1 MTANADGITPPT
13 GDGVRTEGAHP
24 TLGTPILRAQG
35 LSKAFAAQ
43 RALDDVSF
51 DVLPAEVHALVGHNG
66 SGKSTFVKILA
77 GYHEPDAGSVEIDG
91 VAVPFGDPEATRR
104 AGLRFIHQELGLVD
118 DLTVL
123 ENLRLGTEWS
133 TARGARIRWSREREA
148 AAAATERVGLRV
160 HPDVLA
166 SALSPV
172 QRTQLAVARAL
183 QDEGGARI
191 LFFDEPTATLPG
203 SEVDRLFA
211 VIRGVVAHGISA
223 VYISHRL
230 EELPQIADR
239 VTVLRDGKVVGS
251 GPQPSFDRAR
261 LVDLIVGGEVQDR
274 RAAPG
279 RAGGGAAGSEIAPET
294 LRFTEVA
301 GGELVDASFAIR
313 RGEVVGMAGLVGSG
327 VGDVPALLLG
337 RVAKASG
344 QVHIE
349 GDAVDELGPRALLAR
364 HAAVLPS
371 ARALKSILPL
381 SVREN
386 LTLPD
391 LSPLWRGGRLRLRG
405 ERAEAAELMERFD
418 VRPRQ
423 PERVLG
429 ELSGGNQQKVA
440 VAKWLRTNPRLL
452 VLDEPTQGVDI
463 GGKEEILRLLRAAA
477 DDGVA
482 VLICSSDVEDLTP
495 VCDRVL
501 IVRGGRIGTEL
512 TGSDLTTET
521 IAQECYAQ

>member
-1 MTANADGITPPT
+1 MPPADDGARAN
-13 GDGVRTEGAHP
+13 GARP
-24 TLGTPILRAQG
+24 AAGTPILAARNV
-35 LSKAFAAQ
+35 SKSFVGQ
-43 RALDDVSF
+43 RALTDVSF
-51 DVLPAEVHALVGHNG
+51 DVVPAEVHALVGHNG
-66 SGKSTFVKILA
+66 SGKSTLVKFLA
-77 GYHEPDAGSVEIDG
+77 GYHEADAGTVEVDG
-91 VAVPFGDPEATRR
+91 KPLVPGDPEASRR

-123 ENLRLGTEWS
+123 ENLRLGAEWD
-133 TARGARIRWSREREA
+133 TARGGRIRWSRERDA
-148 AAAATERVGLRV
+148 ARTAIERVGLRV
-160 HPDVLA
+160 HPDALA

-203 SEVDRLFA
+203 SEVDRLFE

-239 VTVLRDGKVVGS
+239 VTVLRDGEVVGT
-251 GPQPSFDRAR
+251 GPQADFDRPR
-261 LVDLIVGGEVQDR
+261 LVDLIVGDSGRQRERASSVAIGTDR
-274 RAAPG
+274 DEQP
-279 RAGGGAAGSEIAPET
+279 EI

-301 GGELVDASFAIR
+301 GGELVDTSFVVR

-327 VGDVPALLLG
+327 VNDVPAMLLG
-337 RVAKASG
+337 RVTQDAGTVA
-344 QVHIE
+344 IE
-349 GDAVDELGPRALLAR
+349 GDPVPDLGPVSLIER

-371 ARALKSILPL
+371 ARPLKSILPL
-381 SVREN
+381 TVREN

-391 LSPLWRGGRLRLRG
+391 LRPLWRGGRLRLRA
-405 ERAEAAELMERFD
+405 EKAEAAELAERFD

-423 PERVLG
+423 TERVLA

-440 VAKWLRTNPRLL
+440 VAKWLRTAPRLI

-463 GGKEEILRLLRAAA
+463 GGKEEILQLLRAAA
-477 DDGVA
+477 DEGVA
-482 VLICSSDVEDLTP
+482 VLICSSDVEDLTL

-521 IAQECYAQ
+521 IAQECYANDLV

>member
-1 MTANADGITPPT
+1 VTNAEGIMPPADDGA
-13 GDGVRTEGAHP
+13 RTEGARPHSD
-24 TLGTPILRAQG
+24 TPILRARDV
-35 LSKAFAAQ
+35 SKAFVGQ
-43 RALDDVSF
+43 RALIDVSF
-51 DVLPAEVHALVGHNG
+51 DVHPGEVHALVGHNG

-77 GYHEPDAGSVEIDG
+77 GYHEADAGTIDVDG
-91 VAVPFGDPEATRR
+91 IPLSSGDPEASRR

-118 DLTVL
+118 ELTVL
-123 ENLRLGTEWS
+123 ENLRLGTEWD
-133 TARGARIRWSREREA
+133 TARGGRIRWGRERDA
-148 AAAATERVGLRV
+148 ARTALERVGLRV
-160 HPDVLA
+160 HPEVLA

-172 QRTQLAVARAL
+172 ERTQLAVARAL

-211 VIRGVVAHGISA
+211 VIRGVIAHGISA

-239 VTVLRDGKVVGS
+239 VTVLRDGEVVGA
-251 GPQPSFDRAR
+251 GPQPDFDRAR
-261 LVDLIVGGEVQDR
+261 LVDLIVGG
-274 RAAPG
+274 AA
-279 RAGGGAAGSEIAPET
+279 RERKRGAVRPLTEGADLPPET
-294 LRFTEVA
+294 LRFTGVA
-301 GGELVDASFAIR
+301 GGELVDTSFVVR
-313 RGEVVGMAGLVGSG
+313 QGEVVGMAGLVGSG
-327 VGDVPALLLG
+327 VNDVPAMLLG
-337 RVAKASG
+337 RIDKTG
-344 QVHIE
+344 GDVHIE
-349 GDAVDELGPRALLAR
+349 SDAVAELGPRTLLAR

-371 ARALKSILPL
+371 ARPLKSILPL
-381 SVREN
+381 TVREN

-391 LSPLWRGGRLRLRG
+391 LRPLWRGGRLRLRA
-405 ERAEAAELMERFD
+405 ERAEAAELAERFD

-423 PERVLG
+423 TERVLG

-440 VAKWLRTNPRLL
+440 VAKWLRTNPRLI

-463 GGKEEILRLLRAAA
+463 GGKEEILQLLRTAA
-477 DDGVA
+477 DEGVA
-482 VLICSSDVEDLTP
+482 VLICSSDVEDLTL

-521 IAQECYAQ
+521 IAQECYANDPA